1 MRSGRPKATLL
12 LWPYYPDF
20 MKAYERMQKRSLPTG
35 NFLMFLGIALVIL
48 GMVAISLPVVAGT
61 AVVYAIGTLLLLAGI
76 FQLIIGF
83 REPSLSGKLLG
94 VLLGAITGVTGLAV
108 LAHPLYGLA
117 ALALVLAMFF
127 VIEGIGKIVVSFS
140 YRPAPGWI
148 GVLLSGVLGLV
159 LGLMIWNQWP
169 LSGMW
174 AIGVLVGV
182 DLVSTGVS
190 LIALSMTIKQA
201 VGVIQERV
209 GEVSDRIEAASHRR
223 ADAEL

>member
-1 MRSGRPKATLL
+1 
-12 LWPYYPDF
+12 
-20 MKAYERMQKRSLPTG
+20 MKANERMQKRSLPTG
-35 NFLMFLGIALVIL
+35 KFLMILGISLVIL
-48 GMVAISLPVVAGT
+48 GMVSISLPVVAGK
-61 AVVYAIGTLLLLAGI
+61 ALVYSIGGLLLFVGI
-76 FQLIIGF
+76 FQLVTGL
-83 REPSLSGKLLG
+83 REISLSGKLLG
-94 VLLGAITGVTGLAV
+94 VLLGAITGITGLAV

-117 ALALVLAMFF
+117 ALTLVLAMFF
-127 VIEGIGKIVVSFS
+127 VIEGIGKIIVSFS

-169 LSGMW
+169 LSGTW

-209 GEVSDRIEAASHRR
+209 GEVSERIEAASHRR
-223 ADAEL
+223 TGGDL